1 MSKNDMPISYS
12 THKLKNL
19 IGNFEEEEINSLL
32 KSIRCSINPDME
44 DFIRNKAI
52 FMEKKDLTRT
62 YIVVDPESGKPLGYY
77 SLGMKCLRVPADA
90 PVSRRTRDRMN
101 VDADTSVSQSYLLGQ
116 LCRDDS
122 APKGLGAQMMKDAL
136 KIFKR
141 SNELVGCRLVRIDCD
156 GELRGYYESN
166 GFRFISKN
174 EQKNLDQMVIII

>member
-1 MSKNDMPISYS
+1 MSNNISETTYD
-12 THKLKNL
+12 TLLLRNL
-19 IGNFEEEEINSLL
+19 IDSVSEEDLRKFL
-32 KSIRCSINPDME
+32 GTFRCKINPDME
-44 DFIRNKAI
+44 DFIVNKAI
-52 FMEKKDLTRT
+52 TMEKRELTRT
-62 YIVVDPESGKPLGYY
+62 YILVDAQSHRALGYY

-156 GELRGYYESN
+156 DELRGYYESN

-174 EQKNLDQMVIII
+174 EQKNLDQMVIFI